1 MGFFF
6 DLMFDYFN
14 YFYQWIDENPDKV
27 DPYITAVYFAL
38 LNRAN
43 KSGWKDKFAIILIDL
58 QETCGINSRTT
69 MLKTL
74 DRLEEFG
81 FLQTVSKTTN
91 QYKNRVICL
100 PLNGKHLESTWK
112 ANEKHVESTWTHN
125 KTIKTDKTIKTIKT
139 KGADL
144 TKVYSE
150 NENVNK
156 VFIEFL
162 QNRIETKKPVTQR
175 AADLL
180 VSEMRKLYKSPEEA
194 IKGINQSIMKGW
206 TGLFPV
212 GSQNN
217 KVTQQIQYNRSS
229 QNHYK

>member
-1 MGFFF
+1 M
-6 DLMFDYFN
+6 MFDYFN
-14 YFYQWIDENPDKV
+14 NFYQWIEDNPDKV

-74 DRLEEFG
+74 SKLEEFG
-81 FLQTVSKTTN
+81 FLQTVSTTQN
-91 QYKNRVICL
+91 QYKNRIISL
-100 PLNGKHLESTWK
+100 PLNGNHLDSTWK
-112 ANEKHVESTWTHN
+112 PLEKHVDITWTHN
-125 KTIKTDKTIKTIKT
+125 KTIKIDKTIKTIKT

-144 TKVYSE
+144 NKVYSE

-162 QNRIETKKPVTQR
+162 QNRIEIKKPATQR

-180 VSEMRKLYKSPEEA
+180 VSEMRKLYKSPDEA

-206 TGLFPV
+206 TGLFPL
-212 GSQNN
+212 GSQLN
-217 KVTQQIQYNRSS
+217 KPAAPQQTQFNRSS
-229 QNHYK
+229 ANHYK